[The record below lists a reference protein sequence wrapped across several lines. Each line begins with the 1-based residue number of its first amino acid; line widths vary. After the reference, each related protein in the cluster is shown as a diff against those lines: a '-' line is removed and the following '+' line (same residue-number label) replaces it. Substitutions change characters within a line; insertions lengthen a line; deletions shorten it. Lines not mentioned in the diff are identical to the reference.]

1 MTRRLVLLVL
11 LLAPAA
17 ACGRV
22 GGGEVFPGVPVI
34 LISIDT
40 LRSDHLPAYGYQGVE
55 TPAIDALRRDGV
67 LFEKAYSHYPLTLPS
82 HASILTGL
90 LPPDHGVRDNTGYT
104 LDLEKVPYLPRELK
118 KLGYATGG
126 AVSSFVLRGQ
136 TGLGPGFDFY
146 EDSIETKRGAP
157 LGGQQRPGSETLRLA
172 SGWLDGVAKG
182 KFFLFFHLYEPH
194 TPYAPPEPFASRY
207 ANKYDGDV
215 AAADAIVGRLVA
227 RLKELGVYD
236 QALVVLLSDH
246 GEGLGDHGED
256 EHGIFLYRETLQVPL
271 LVKLPGAKRAGETVA
286 APAQLVD
293 VLPTVL
299 RLVGGEVPAA
309 AKGTPL
315 LDPAAETAPRPIY
328 AETWFARQHMG
339 WSELTSVIRGDRHF
353 IQAPTPELYD
363 LAADPGEKTNI
374 LTRERRTYA
383 ALREEVERFAK
394 PLAKPEE
401 VDPET
406 AQKLAALGY
415 LASPAL
421 GADEGALPDPK
432 TQLHVLADL
441 TTAGKHFFRKEYA
454 QAIPILLRILADN
467 PRMQDPREQLALS
480 YWRLGRFGEAAAAYE
495 EALRLSGGSTQF
507 ALNLAALYQEM
518 GRLEEARQHAELGLA
533 SSPAQARWRLADIAL
548 AAKDFDGA
556 ERHARA
562 AVVERGSQ
570 VQPLVG
576 LAQVLARRGKVGE
589 ALGLVQQ
596 AEAELTRREEREDPA
611 GFHLVYGDVLARQG
625 RAEAAKR
632 EFLEELRRYPENLD
646 AHTRLAVLYVSS
658 GNPQE
663 GVRVLRQMVEENRS
677 ASAYAAAV
685 ETLRVL
691 GDARGAADLLR
702 HARRAYPSSEQL
714 RALAG

>member
-1 MTRRLVLLVL
+1 
-11 LLAPAA
+11 
-17 ACGRV
+17 
-22 GGGEVFPGVPVI
+22 
-34 LISIDT
+34 
-40 LRSDHLPAYGYQGVE
+40 
-55 TPAIDALRRDGV
+55 
-67 LFEKAYSHYPLTLPS
+67 
-82 HASILTGL
+82 
-90 LPPDHGVRDNTGYT
+90 
-104 LDLEKVPYLPRELK
+104 
-118 KLGYATGG
+118 
-126 AVSSFVLRGQ
+126 
-136 TGLGPGFDFY
+136 
-146 EDSIETKRGAP
+146 
-157 LGGQQRPGSETLRLA
+157 
-172 SGWLDGVAKG
+172 
-182 KFFLFFHLYEPH
+182 
-194 TPYAPPEPFASRY
+194 
-207 ANKYDGDV
+207 
-215 AAADAIVGRLVA
+215 
-227 RLKELGVYD
+227 
-236 QALVVLLSDH
+236 
-246 GEGLGDHGED
+246 
-256 EHGIFLYRETLQVPL
+256 
-271 LVKLPGAKRAGETVA
+271 
-286 APAQLVD
+286 
-293 VLPTVL
+293 
-299 RLVGGEVPAA
+299 LVGGEVPAA

-315 LDPAAETAPRPIY
+315 LDLATGSAPRPIY

-415 LASPAL
+415 LASPTL
-421 GADEGALPDPK
+421 GADEGVLPDPK

-441 TTAGKHFFRKEYA
+441 ATAGKHFFRKEYA
-454 QAIPILLRILADN
+454 QAIPIFLRILADN

-480 YWRLGRFGEAAAAYE
+480 YWRLGRFAEAAAAYE

-518 GRLEEARQHAELGLA
+518 GRLEEARQHAELALA
-533 SSPAQARWRLADIAL
+533 SSPAQARWRLADVAL
-548 AAKDFDGA
+548 ATKDFDGA

-596 AEAELTRREEREDPA
+596 AEAELARREEREDPA
-611 GFHLVYGDVLARQG
+611 GFHFVYGDVLARQG

-632 EFLEELRRYPENLD
+632 EFLEELRRYPDNLD

-702 HARRAYPSSEQL
+702 YARRAYPQSEQL